1 MMKGFVCGKLP
12 VLSILAF
19 FIVAFPSCRTA
30 SHENVSEKQV
40 DLLLSVE
47 LGGME
52 QWITVRGDDR
62 NNPLLLW
69 LHGGPGSSQMS
80 VAHKYD
86 SLLEK
91 EFVVVHWDQRGA
103 GKSNPR
109 DFDERT
115 MSQNRLI
122 QDCHELTLYLKKT
135 WYRDSIYLLGHS
147 WGSQLGVLTARR
159 YSEDYRAYIGL
170 SQVVDPL
177 EAHVLGE
184 EWLREILR
192 FRGKKRELKKLDRLN
207 GPPYHDHT
215 DFVDFIKMV
224 DRYGGSFDVRFGQ
237 LARTALSSPYYSV
250 CDLFRWM
257 KGANRGS
264 GPMWEEALFF
274 NAFRD
279 VPSLDLPVF
288 VIAGENDWNTPA
300 ELAESW
306 SRSVETPD
314 VCEFIL
320 FRQAAH
326 TPCFA
331 DPVRFAAVLSD
342 IKSSVEAQP

>member
-1 MMKGFVCGKLP
+1 MKKFFYGTLAACVML
-12 VLSILAF
+12 VLLT
-19 FIVAFPSCRTA
+19 VALSSCRA
-30 SHENVSEKQV
+30 APKENRPEQGV

-52 QWITVRGDDR
+52 QWITLRGDDR

-69 LHGGPGSSQMS
+69 LHGGPGSSQMP
-80 VAHKYD
+80 VAHEYD

-109 DFDERT
+109 DFNEGT
-115 MSQNRLI
+115 MSQNRFV
-122 QDCHELTLYLKKT
+122 QDCHELTLYLKRT
-135 WYRDSIYLLGHS
+135 WHRDSIYLLGHS

-159 YSEDYRAYIGL
+159 YPEDYRAYIGL

-184 EWLREILR
+184 HWLRETLR
-192 FRGKKRELKKLDRLN
+192 SQGKKRDLKKLDRLD
-207 GPPYHDHT
+207 GPPYHDHG
-215 DFVDFIKMV
+215 DFVTFIKMV
-224 DRYGGSFDVRFGQ
+224 DRYGGSFDVPMGR
-237 LARTALSSPYYSV
+237 LARIALASPYYSLS
-250 CDLFRWM
+250 DLGRWI

-264 GPMWEEALFF
+264 GPMWKEALAFST
-274 NAFRD
+274 FRD
-279 VPSLDLPVF
+279 VPLLDLPVF
-288 VIAGENDWNTPA
+288 IIAGANDWNTPA

-306 SRSVETPD
+306 SRSVESPKG
-314 VCEFIL
+314 CEFIL
-320 FRQAAH
+320 FPQAAH

-331 DPVRFAAVLSD
+331 DPVRFAAVLSE
-342 IKSSVEAQP
+342 IKSRVESQP